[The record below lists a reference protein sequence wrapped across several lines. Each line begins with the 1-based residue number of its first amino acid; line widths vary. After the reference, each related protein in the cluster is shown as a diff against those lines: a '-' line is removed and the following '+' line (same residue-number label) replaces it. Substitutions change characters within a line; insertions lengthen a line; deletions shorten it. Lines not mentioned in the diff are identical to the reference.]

1 MWSHEAVCLAEQK
14 KVRLCKRS
22 QRFCQDPN
30 RIKWTLEDFHP
41 LVLSSSILTFTLL
54 QVRDLTSFLLL
65 CIHLTTNISHIK
77 NIFIWSPDSNCG
89 LFLSKLSA
97 FTWCCYWPSNSRSA
111 DWQLIFISSSLC
123 FFFGKLNILK
133 CFLGLIVTLKLEAS
147 CSAKLTSPGL
157 KFAQMLN
164 YSSSVHAELPAALAS
179 SEATAALCFSGI
191 SH

>member
-1 MWSHEAVCLAEQK
+1 MHLHDAVTDRETVDQ
-14 KVRLCKRS
+14 
-22 QRFCQDPN
+22 
-30 RIKWTLEDFHP
+30 
-41 LVLSSSILTFTLL
+41 LT
-54 QVRDLTSFLLL
+54 D
-65 CIHLTTNISHIK
+65 
-77 NIFIWSPDSNCG
+77 
-89 LFLSKLSA
+89 
-97 FTWCCYWPSNSRSA
+97 
-111 DWQLIFISSSLC
+111 
-123 FFFGKLNILK
+123 LNILK